1 MKKVILLV
9 LMAVSGL
16 VFVSCKKEGIY
27 SPKNKIDKIYYSA
40 NTTNEIYENGR
51 WIVEANAETPKHLS
65 EVWNWDGKLL
75 KSIAYYSS
83 TGALNYTERYEY
95 DGKRLVSITL
105 EDGDRYVINYEKD
118 KISSIILFANSQKAA
133 SFVFTHDKEKVSK
146 ITFTDHGVWLKGK
159 NKCLPISTFRFFIP
173 SADMQSFD
181 KMIKNVYDK
190 MGTRD
195 IIDTYDMLFE
205 WDGNNV
211 SKMTYVAGADTYKT
225 EYTYDN
231 KLNPYYGLFNFNE
244 LAYDQ
249 VLSKNNVV
257 RSIGSDPDNNYDE
270 RNYIYTYD
278 GKRPT
283 MEASSSVDVYD
294 NGHRRNTYSYVYYY
308 EYK

>member
-159 NKCLPISTFRFFIP
+159 NKCLPIST
-173 SADMQSFD
+173 
-181 KMIKNVYDK
+181 
-190 MGTRD
+190 
-195 IIDTYDMLFE
+195 
-205 WDGNNV
+205 GNNV